1 MANNFEGLSKR
12 QKKRMQRRLSRAN
25 AMAVQDSSPV
35 KGQSQNNIAL
45 GNMFEIL
52 NTSYQNGTSDNH
64 VTGNRALSN
73 NRGKTNNPLNGHF
86 STNESSRSATPDTYN
101 AATTS
106 TATSTPSHT
115 SRLKVVAKINGNKKR
130 SKSTSPSRK
139 IGKRNI

>member
-1 MANNFEGLSKR
+1 
-12 QKKRMQRRLSRAN
+12 
-25 AMAVQDSSPV
+25 MAVQDSSPV

-52 NTSYQNGTSDNH
+52 NTSYQNGTSADNH

-73 NRGKTNNPLNGHF
+73 NRGKINNPLNGHF
-86 STNESSRSATPDTYN
+86 STNESSRSATPE
-101 AATTS
+101 TT

-115 SRLKVVAKINGNKKR
+115 SRMKAMASKSNASKKR

-139 IGKRNI
+139 IISSVAKQKDMFKQIQQKANQVDWTHPKKS